1 MHHIVGVLRLNFSVF
16 GLLFHQIILASF
28 SMSWFGLLQNKKIN
42 TINEIV
48 ISNLA
53 TLYHMHFLLKQYIS
67 NITTTLFLK
76 KTLPYMCNFDCDEFK
91 SQTSSTRPYNT
102 RTMKVIINAQNNMC
116 VQTN

>member
-1 MHHIVGVLRLNFSVF
+1 MVIYQNEMHHIVGVLRLNFSVF

-53 TLYHMHFLLKQYIS
+53 TLYHMHFLFKQYIS

-76 KTLPYMCNFDCDEFK
+76 KNLTLY
-91 SQTSSTRPYNT
+91 
-102 RTMKVIINAQNNMC
+102 
-116 VQTN
+116 VQL